1 MQKTVDQAI
10 GLKFLFSTAIA
21 TFSLGLPVSAQSPSS
36 VIAQAPSRCRLVK
49 ENANVY
55 SDRNVDQRFVVD
67 RKLRGTEVELV
78 RFPDPTSNFAQINL
92 NPPRYIESRN
102 LQMCGTPLPPIT
114 PSPTPGS
121 SSACRVVNGKLA
133 GAIEVVREPNTN
145 SIVITQANP
154 RQQVFVTQFSDGRTV
169 IVEREGRR
177 WVQLD
182 LQRSFGRNFGL
193 NPPVG
198 WMFNSEIGSPFSNL
212 VNCP

>member
-1 MQKTVDQAI
+1 MQKTVYQAI
-10 GLKFLFSTAIA
+10 GLKLLFSTAIA
-21 TFSLGLPVSAQSPSS
+21 TVSLGLPVLAQSPSS
-36 VIAQAPSRCRLVK
+36 IMAQTPSRCRLVK

-55 SDRNVDQRFVVD
+55 SDRNADQRFVVD

-102 LQMCGTPLPPIT
+102 LQMCGTSLPPIVT
-114 PSPTPGS
+114 PPTGQP
-121 SSACRVVNGKLA
+121 SACRVVNSKLA
-133 GAIEVVREPNTN
+133 GAIEVVREPNLN

-154 RQQVFVTQFSDGRTV
+154 RKQVYVTQFSDGRTV

-182 LQRSFGRNFGL
+182 LQRSFGLNFGL
-193 NPPVG
+193 NPAVG
-198 WMFNSEIGSPFSNL
+198 WMFNAEIGSPFSNL